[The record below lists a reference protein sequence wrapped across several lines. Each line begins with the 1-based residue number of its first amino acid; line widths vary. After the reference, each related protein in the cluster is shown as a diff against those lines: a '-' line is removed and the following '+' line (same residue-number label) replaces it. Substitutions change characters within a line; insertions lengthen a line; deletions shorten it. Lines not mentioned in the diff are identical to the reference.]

1 MQFCI
6 KRLSLALLI
15 ASSMALA
22 GCQHSDSDPRA
33 LPAGPGGAATDSGSP
48 AHGTSAGGT
57 NLDQDEDT
65 PNAEDED
72 GDSGDSAS
80 ADDDWP
86 AHRQVPNGTL
96 TWTVVYKG
104 TGTTQTPEQKEVA
117 VLQRRMEGKAHLG
130 GFAGNPRK
138 QVATPLDD
146 INKAMQACGDNAACQ
161 QAAAMRAMAKVRQ
174 DPQGFENGL
183 KTAQAESQRDT
194 SWSADSCSAHATV
207 DDTATWSGITSDG
220 FNTSVA
226 TRRGGQA
233 VADCIV
239 QIEEG
244 DRRPR
249 LVADDTSKTYELALP
264 PADLR
269 VTGTIA
275 GRVESV
281 PRLVRLPPI
290 VIRGV
295 KYATLEKP
303 LSGSI
308 TVKSGSGRG
317 IWSEG
322 WEIPLAEQVT
332 WTFTPDAK

>member
-1 MQFCI
+1 MRFCI
-6 KRLSLALLI
+6 KRSSPALLI
-15 ASSMALA
+15 ALCMALSA
-22 GCQHSDSDPRA
+22 CQHSDSDPPVSA
-33 LPAGPGGAATDSGSP
+33 AGASGASTNGSTP
-48 AHGTSAGGT
+48 AHATSAGGT
-57 NLDQDEDT
+57 SDQQDGTPDEHDG
-65 PNAEDED
+65 DETG
-72 GDSGDSAS
+72 GDSGSPG
-80 ADDDWP
+80 DDWP
-86 AHRQVPNGTL
+86 TRRKVPGGTL
-96 TWTVVYKG
+96 TWTVLYKG
-104 TGTTQTPEQKEVA
+104 NGTTQTPEQKEVA
-117 VLQRRMEGKAHLG
+117 ALQRKMEGQAHMA

-138 QVATPLDD
+138 KVATPLDA
-146 INKAMQACGDNAACQ
+146 INQAMQACGGDAACQ
-161 QAAAMRAMAKVRQ
+161 QAAAMQAMAKVRQ
-174 DPQGFENGL
+174 NPGAFENGL

-194 SWSADSCSAHATV
+194 AWGADSCSAHATV

-233 VADCIV
+233 VPDCIV

-249 LVADDTSKTYELALP
+249 LIADDDSKTYELALP
-264 PADLR
+264 PADIR

-275 GRVESV
+275 GRVEPV

-295 KYATLEKP
+295 QYTTLEKP
-303 LSGSI
+303 LSGKV
-308 TVKSGSGRG
+308 TVKSGAGHG

-322 WEIPLAEQVT
+322 WDIPLTEEVT